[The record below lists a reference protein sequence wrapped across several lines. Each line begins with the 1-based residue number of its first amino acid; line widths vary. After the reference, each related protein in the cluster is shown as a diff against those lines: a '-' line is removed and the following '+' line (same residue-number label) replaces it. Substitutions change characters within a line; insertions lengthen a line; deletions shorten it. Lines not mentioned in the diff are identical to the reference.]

1 MLSGRTRHALD
12 EVIVALATPAEVS
25 ERAVVRLSGAGC
37 HNMVS
42 RYFRTNCDLDP
53 ADQQA
58 TSGYCVPIPRR
69 VWLEGVLYFPSLG
82 SIPAAV
88 HFWPSGRGYT
98 RQESAELHLVGS
110 VPLLEL
116 LVQNLVELG
125 ARMAQP
131 GEFSLRAFLSGA
143 IDLSQA
149 EAVVALSRARGE
161 SELGLAMEQLAGG
174 IRHPAEELRSEL
186 LDLLA
191 DLEAGLDFAD
201 EDISFVDPK
210 QLILRLG
217 SSVARIRNLKRRMRE
232 GDTKT
237 PLPRIAL
244 VGPPNAGKSTLFN
257 LLTKSESRAIVS
269 EIPGTT
275 RDWLQGE
282 GLLPGGLC
290 VNWIDTAGLT
300 EVPLGEL
307 DAKAQE
313 ATRDLFLRCDLV
325 VFCHPVM
332 AAKQTDILRELPT
345 EIPML
350 LVGTLA
356 DLVSVQTGLSFL
368 VSLSP
373 QSTQWG
379 QFGGLVSSKTGEG
392 VNALLLR
399 IEGQLAADAESRI
412 PPLGRCQTHL
422 EQADGALARAHRHAL
437 EEDPVELLVL
447 EIRSALDVLG
457 EMTGAVYTNDLLD
470 RVFTRFC
477 IGK

>member
-1 MLSGRTRHALD
+1 MLSGRTIHALD
-12 EVIVALATPAEVS
+12 EVIVALATPAEPS
-25 ERAVVRLSGAGC
+25 ERAVVRLSGGGC
-37 HNMVS
+37 HLMIAGL
-42 RYFRTNCDLDP
+42 FCP
-53 ADQQA
+53 I
-58 TSGYCVPIPRR
+58 SGSPPDIHSDSWNARPISKRI
-69 VWLEGVLYFPSLG
+69 WMEGVLSLPLVG

-88 HFWPSGRGYT
+88 HVWPPGRGYT
-98 RQESAELHLVGS
+98 RQESAEIHLVGS
-110 VPLLEL
+110 VPLVEI
-116 LVQNLVELG
+116 LVQHLVGQG
-125 ARMAQP
+125 ARLAQP
-131 GEFSLRAFLSGA
+131 GEFSLRAFLSGS

-149 EAVVALSRARGE
+149 EAVVALSKARGE

-217 SSVARIRNLKRRMRE
+217 ASVARIRNLKRRMRE

-237 PLPRIAL
+237 PLPKVAL

-257 LLTKSESRAIVS
+257 LLTGGESRAIVS
-269 EIPGTT
+269 DIPGTT

-282 GLLPGGLC
+282 GLLPGGRG
-290 VNWIDTAGLT
+290 VVWIDTAGLT
-300 EVPLGEL
+300 DIPLSEL
-307 DAKAQE
+307 DARGQE
-313 ATRDLFLRCDLV
+313 ATRDQLRHCDLV
-325 VFCHPVM
+325 VFCRSVVSD
-332 AAKQTDILRELPT
+332 QLTDLPRDFPQ
-345 EIPML
+345 EIPVL
-350 LVGTLA
+350 LIGTLA
-356 DLVSVQTGLSFL
+356 DLLPPQTGLNKSATWDFAKN
-368 VSLSP
+368 
-373 QSTQWG
+373 T
-379 QFGGLVSSKTGEG
+379 FDILVSSQTGEG
-392 VNALLLR
+392 VQTLLSR
-399 IEGQLAADAESRI
+399 IGDQLAADAESRI

-422 EQADGALARAHRHAL
+422 EQADGALVRAHRHAL
-437 EEDPVELLVL
+437 EDDPVELLVL

>member
-1 MLSGRTRHALD
+1 MLSGRTSHALD
-12 EVIVALATPAEVS
+12 EVIVALATPAESS
-25 ERAVVRLSGAGC
+25 ERAVVRLSGEGC
-37 HNMVS
+37 HSLIARFFQSNDKSSPRDPQESGNIFPIS
-42 RYFRTNCDLDP
+42 RRLW
-53 ADQQA
+53 
-58 TSGYCVPIPRR
+58 V
-69 VWLEGVLYFPSLG
+69 EGILVFPSLG
-82 SIPAAV
+82 SIPAGV
-88 HFWPSGRGYT
+88 HYWPPGRGYT
-98 RQESAELHLVGS
+98 RQESAEIHFVGS
-110 VPLLEL
+110 VPLVEM
-116 LVQNLVELG
+116 LVQHLVEGG
-125 ARMAQP
+125 ARLAQP
-131 GEFSLRAFLSGA
+131 GEFSLRAFLSGS

-161 SELGLAMEQLAGG
+161 SELRLAMEQLAGG

-232 GDTKT
+232 GDTTT
-237 PLPRIAL
+237 PLPKVAL

-257 LLTKSESRAIVS
+257 LFTGGESRAIVS

-282 GLLPGGLC
+282 GLLPGGLG
-290 VNWIDTAGLT
+290 VVWIDTAGLS

-313 ATRDLFLRCDLV
+313 ATRDLLLRCDLV
-325 VFCHPVM
+325 VFCHPVV
-332 AAKQTDILRELPT
+332 AEKQFDFLRVLPP
-345 EIPML
+345 EIPVV

-356 DLVSVQTGLSFL
+356 DKLTGGAQPHF
-368 VSLSP
+368 
-373 QSTQWG
+373 
-379 QFGGLVSSKTGEG
+379 FGLEIPISGKATDLVSSKTGEG
-392 VNALLLR
+392 IEALLLR
-399 IEGQLAADAESRI
+399 IEEQLAADAESRI
-412 PPLGRCQTHL
+412 PPLGRCQAHL
-422 EQADGALARAHRHAL
+422 EKADIAMARAHRLAL

-447 EIRSALDVLG
+447 EIRTALDELG

>member
-1 MLSGRTRHALD
+1 
-12 EVIVALATPAEVS
+12 
-25 ERAVVRLSGAGC
+25 
-37 HNMVS
+37 
-42 RYFRTNCDLDP
+42 
-53 ADQQA
+53 
-58 TSGYCVPIPRR
+58 
-69 VWLEGVLYFPSLG
+69 
-82 SIPAAV
+82 
-88 HFWPSGRGYT
+88 
-98 RQESAELHLVGS
+98 
-110 VPLLEL
+110 
-116 LVQNLVELG
+116 
-125 ARMAQP
+125 
-131 GEFSLRAFLSGA
+131 
-143 IDLSQA
+143 
-149 EAVVALSRARGE
+149 
-161 SELGLAMEQLAGG
+161 
-174 IRHPAEELRSEL
+174 
-186 LDLLA
+186 
-191 DLEAGLDFAD
+191 
-201 EDISFVDPK
+201 
-210 QLILRLG
+210 
-217 SSVARIRNLKRRMRE
+217 MRE

-282 GLLPGGLC
+282 GVLPGGLC

-325 VFCHPVM
+325 VFCHPVS
-332 AAKQTDILRELPT
+332 AAQQTDVLRELPT
-345 EIPML
+345 EIPIL

-356 DLVSVQTGLSFL
+356 DQLPVQTDLSFL
-368 VSLSP
+368 DSQSP
-373 QSTQWG
+373 QWG
-379 QFGGLVSSKTGEG
+379 QLAGFVSSKTGEG
-392 VNALLLR
+392 IKALLTR
-399 IEGQLAADAESRI
+399 IEDQLAADSESRI

-422 EQADGALARAHRHAL
+422 EQADGAIARAHRHAL

-447 EIRSALDVLG
+447 EIRTALDLLG

>member
-1 MLSGRTRHALD
+1 MLSGRTTHSLD

-42 RYFRTNCDLDP
+42 RYFRANCDLDSS
-53 ADQQA
+53 DHQA
-58 TSGYCVPIPRR
+58 TSGYAFPIPRR
-69 VWLEGVLYFPSLG
+69 AWLEGVLHLPSLG

-88 HFWPSGRGYT
+88 HFWPFGRGYT
-98 RQESAELHLVGS
+98 RQESAEIHLVGS
-110 VPLLEL
+110 VPLVEL
-116 LVQNLVELG
+116 LVQNLVESG

-282 GLLPGGLC
+282 GVLPGGLC

-325 VFCHPVM
+325 VFCHPVS
-332 AAKQTDILRELPT
+332 AAQQTDVLRELPT
-345 EIPML
+345 EIPIL

-356 DLVSVQTGLSFL
+356 DQLPVQTDLSFL
-368 VSLSP
+368 DSQSP
-373 QSTQWG
+373 QWG
-379 QFGGLVSSKTGEG
+379 QFAGFVSSKTGEG
-392 VNALLLR
+392 IKALLTR
-399 IEGQLAADAESRI
+399 IEDQLAADSESRI

-422 EQADGALARAHRHAL
+422 EQADGAIARAHRHAL
-437 EEDPVELLVL
+437 DEDPVELLVL
-447 EIRSALDVLG
+447 EIRTALDLLG